1 MFFRPCLPP
10 VVFGEGCG
18 LGGGLG
24 GFQAFR
30 APQGTTGHVA
40 AGLGSLWGKAPKSP
54 VIGRLVLR
62 QGLRPLA
69 RLIVSTWT
77 LFRLC
82 FPRRRHLLRLD
93 TRRSPPEQ
101 KKCRKNRG
109 NRRVQLEDGVVVSVP
124 SGQRP
129 TPDSLPRRPTCSPTR
144 AGTGDRLR
152 LAGLALTDFKPLG
165 IVPSP
170 LPPAPAETLAETVGP
185 VPQPRT
191 RPLVLASSPP
201 PSPPSSR
208 RRGHRHDIVDRR
220 LTCRRAVLLYPRFF
234 LFPFS
239 PFALLSI
246 QAGPLLGFGFLLQS
260 AIPFVLLPLCVHQ
273 SLVGSL
279 YLV

>member
-1 MFFRPCLPP
+1 MRWRWNQLTNMFFCPCRPP

-124 SGQRP
+124 NGQRP
-129 TPDSLPRRPTCSPTR
+129 TPDLLSYPGWHWGPTPSGWTR
-144 AGTGDRLR
+144 SHRLQTSGHR
-152 LAGLALTDFKPLG
+152 SK
-165 IVPSP
+165 S
-170 LPPAPAETLAETVGP
+170 
-185 VPQPRT
+185 
-191 RPLVLASSPP
+191 
-201 PSPPSSR
+201 PSSR
-208 RRGHRHDIVDRR
+208 
-220 LTCRRAVLLYPRFF
+220 P
-234 LFPFS
+234 S
-239 PFALLSI
+239 
-246 QAGPLLGFGFLLQS
+246 
-260 AIPFVLLPLCVHQ
+260 
-273 SLVGSL
+273 
-279 YLV
+279 